1 MTGFCVVV
9 AIVVVAVA
17 IFVVTVAILVVVVAI
32 LVVVVT
38 CVVAVAREVERRV
51 VVKACLVVVVVFGAN
66 DVVSTPVSPLHK
78 SVVQVQAKVIS
89 SMVTGSHE
97 AEGRMGLS
105 ALPSSRESGLKHSLT
120 VE

>member
-1 MTGFCVVV
+1 MTGFCVV
-9 AIVVVAVA
+9 IT
-17 IFVVTVAILVVVVAI
+17 FVVVVVAC
-32 LVVVVT
+32 VVVV
-38 CVVAVAREVERRV
+38 VVAREVERRV
-51 VVKACLVVVVVFGAN
+51 VVKACLVVVFVVVVVVVNFGAN

>member
-9 AIVVVAVA
+9 AC
-17 IFVVTVAILVVVVAI
+17 VVVV
-32 LVVVVT
+32 VVV
-38 CVVAVAREVERRV
+38 VAREVERRV
-51 VVKACLVVVVVFGAN
+51 DVKACLVVVVVFGAI
-66 DVVSTPVSPLHK
+66 DEVSTPVSPLHK

-89 SMVTGSHE
+89 SMLTGAHE
-97 AEGRMGLS
+97 AEGRMGSS

>member
-9 AIVVVAVA
+9 ACIVVV
-17 IFVVTVAILVVVVAI
+17 VV
-32 LVVVVT
+32 
-38 CVVAVAREVERRV
+38 RRV
-51 VVKACLVVVVVFGAN
+51 DVEGCLVVVVVVAVFG
-66 DVVSTPVSPLHK
+66 DIEVVSTPVCPLHK

-97 AEGRMGLS
+97 AEGRMGSS
-105 ALPSSRESGLKHSLT
+105 ALPSSRESGWKHSLT

>member
-9 AIVVVAVA
+9 ACVVV
-17 IFVVTVAILVVVVAI
+17 IVVVVA
-32 LVVVVT
+32 
-38 CVVAVAREVERRV
+38 RKVERRV
-51 VVKACLVVVVVFGAN
+51 VVKACLVVVKAFLVVVKACLVVVVVVVIFGAI

-97 AEGRMGLS
+97 AEGRMGSS